1 MHELCSRHIVAYYT
15 TLTFALPNVSAF
27 KEPPLDLKNGTHA
40 YTEVFITRKYF
51 AHALGFFLAKN
62 NRLQNKSKTKQNKTK
77 QRERERERAQQLRF
91 KESFQVDPT
100 VQRSTRLREVCVT
113 RLLPKNLGCWYN
125 SFPGESR
132 REGKRTRNIYCL
144 LLCFT

>member
-1 MHELCSRHIVAYYT
+1 MHELCSRHIVAYYA

-51 AHALGFFLAKN
+51 AHAQQSSAK
-62 NRLQNKSKTKQNKTK
+62 QIKNKTEQNKT
-77 QRERERERAQQLRF
+77 ERERAQQLRF

-113 RLLPKNLGCWYN
+113 LLLPKNLGCWYN